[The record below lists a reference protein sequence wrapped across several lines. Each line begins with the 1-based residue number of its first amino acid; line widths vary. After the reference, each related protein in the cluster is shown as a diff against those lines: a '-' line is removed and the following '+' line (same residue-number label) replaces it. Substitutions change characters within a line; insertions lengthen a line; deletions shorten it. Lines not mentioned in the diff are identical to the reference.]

1 MNELRAQ
8 LASQREKLSKSEQ
21 SSSQEGQTTID
32 RRKRAELLRCQLRE
46 IAVREA
52 VSLDD
57 ERSLPEQ
64 QSKPDSKNEQAD
76 ENELSRLLA
85 EIAEIRESVDLAE
98 AKRVFDSQ
106 SPVLRKIEENFG
118 WFRDV
123 EGNIRGNREYSV
135 DAVKELISE
144 KKEEAKETVLLLQN
158 SAEESRRVE
167 RQFDAAKA
175 CVDEANRS
183 LVSLVDTAPDRG
195 GESTGETDD
204 TSQSERQWAKAIE
217 QCVGELYGYGL
228 EKYPGTIEDLYDRAH
243 NLLSSGLDNP
253 GEANVVLIESVIELA
268 QRARTA
274 NMRIGE
280 AIDEFSNTLNN
291 AVEAEARRTEN
302 Q

>member
-32 RRKRAELLRCQLRE
+32 RRERAELLRCQLRE

-64 QSKPDSKNEQAD
+64 QPKPDSKNEQVD
-76 ENELSRLLA
+76 ENESSRLLA
-85 EIAEIRESVDLAE
+85 EIAEIRESVDLIE
-98 AKRVFDSQ
+98 AKRVLDSQ
-106 SPVLRKIEENFG
+106 SPALRKIEEYLR
-118 WFRDV
+118 WFLAV
-123 EGNIRGNREYSV
+123 ERNIRGNREYSV
-135 DAVKELISE
+135 DAVKELIGE
-144 KKEEAKETVLLLQN
+144 KKGETEAIVRFLQN

-167 RQFDAAKA
+167 WQFDAAKV

-183 LVSLVDTAPDRG
+183 LVSPVDTAPDRG
-195 GESTGETDD
+195 GEPAGETDD
-204 TSQSERQWAKAIE
+204 ISQSEKQWAKAIE
-217 QCVGELYGYGL
+217 QRVGELYGHGL
-228 EKYPGTIEDLYDRAH
+228 EKYPGTIEDLYKRAH

-253 GEANVVLIESVIELA
+253 GEANVVLIKSVIELA

-280 AIDEFSNTLNN
+280 AIDEFSSTLNN